1 MPLTQTTVAVNDLGI
16 KIAGK
21 VLENLYA
28 TNFTPVGYVVNADYQ
43 GFSTD
48 TFTVGITRI
57 NRPGGATRTI
67 GAQTNGG
74 FFNTTTVK
82 TPTNSTIALFMDRLY
97 DQVFDIPYSLEDSVP
112 YSYVENIASG
122 IASEVGEQMGADTLA
137 EMYNAVKGKASNLV
151 KFGASGTGVYTDI
164 FPALTKAN
172 EILSEGDITTGD
184 RAFPASNRSLVAAPE
199 VFTELL
205 NSNKYILTGSDKA
218 FSTLES
224 GYQGVNYESFKGVIA
239 GLASFQAPS
248 SLMPK
253 STAGKVLAFVDH
265 PSAVT
270 RAYYDRGVRAIPSP
284 VGQGTRL
291 QPYYR
296 WGVKATRPAG
306 IVAVVSSDWAQS

>member
-1 MPLTQTTVAVNDLGI
+1 MALTQTTVSGNDLGVS
-16 KIAGK
+16 IAGR

-28 TNFTPVGYVVNADYQ
+28 RNFTPVGYVVNADYQ

-57 NRPGGATRTI
+57 HRPGGAVRTI
-67 GAQTNGG
+67 GSNTNGG
-74 FFNTTTVK
+74 FFNTNEVK
-82 TPTNSTIALFMDRLY
+82 TPKNSTIAMFMDRLY

-112 YSYVENIASG
+112 YSYVENISDGISG
-122 IASEVGEQMGADTLA
+122 EVGEQMGADTLT
-137 EMYNAVKGKASNLV
+137 EMYNAVKGKSSNIV
-151 KFGASGTGVYTDI
+151 VFGEGEYTDI

-172 EILSEGDITTGD
+172 EILSEGDIETGD
-184 RAFPASNRSLVAAPE
+184 RAFPSSNRSMVGSPE
-199 VFTELL
+199 VFTKLL
-205 NSNKYILTGSDKA
+205 NSEKYILTGSDRA

-224 GYQGVNYESFKGVIA
+224 AYQGINYESFKGVIA

-253 STAGKVLAFVDH
+253 ATTGKVLAFVDH
-265 PSAVT
+265 PSAIT

-284 VGQGTRL
+284 AGQGTRL

-306 IVAVVSSDWAQS
+306 IVAIVSSDWAQS

>member
-1 MPLTQTTVAVNDLGI
+1 MALTQTTVAGNDLGV
-16 KIAGK
+16 KIAGR

-28 TNFTPVGYVVNADYQ
+28 GNFTPVGYVVNADYQ

-57 NRPGGATRTI
+57 NRPGGTVRTI
-67 GAQTNGG
+67 GAEVNGG
-74 FFNTTTVK
+74 FFNTNEVK
-82 TPTNSTIALFMDRLY
+82 TPTNSTIAMFMDRLY

-122 IASEVGEQMGADTLA
+122 IASEVGEQMGADTLV
-137 EMYNAVKGKASNLV
+137 EMYNAVKGNNKNIV
-151 KFGASGTGVYTDI
+151 KFGEGEYTDI
-164 FPALTKAN
+164 FPTLTKAN

-184 RAFPASNRSLVAAPE
+184 RAFPSANRSLVGTPE
-199 VFTELL
+199 IFTKLL
-205 NSNKYILTGSDKA
+205 NSEKFILTGSDRA

-224 GYQGVNYESFKGVIA
+224 AYQGVNYESFKGVIA
-239 GLASFQAPS
+239 GLAAFQAPS

-253 STAGKVLAFVDH
+253 ATSGKVLAFVDH

-270 RAYYDRGVRAIPSP
+270 RAYYDNGVRAIPSP

-296 WGVKATRPAG
+296 WGIKAVRPAG
-306 IVAVVSSDWAQS
+306 IVAIVDSEWAQS

>member
-1 MPLTQTTVAVNDLGI
+1 MALTQTTVAGNDLGI
-16 KIAGK
+16 KIAGR

-28 TNFTPVGYVVNADYQ
+28 SNFTPVGYVVNADYQ

-48 TFTVGITRI
+48 TFTVGINRI
-57 NRPGGATRTI
+57 ARPGGVTRTI
-67 GAQTNGG
+67 GGEINGG
-74 FFNTTTVK
+74 FFNTEAVK
-82 TPTNSTIALFMDRLY
+82 TPTNSTIALYMDRLY
-97 DQVFDIPYSLEDSVP
+97 DQVFDIPYALEDSVP

-137 EMYNAVKGKASNLV
+137 EMYNAVKDESKNRLV
-151 KFGASGTGVYTDI
+151 KLADDGDI

-172 EILSEGDITTGD
+172 ELLSEGDIATGD
-184 RAFPASNRSLVAAPE
+184 RAFPATNRSFVGTPA
-199 VFTELL
+199 VFTKLL
-205 NSNKYILTGSDKA
+205 NSDKYILTGSDKA

-239 GLASFQAPS
+239 GLAAFQAPS

-253 STAGKVLAFVDH
+253 TTAGSILAFVDH

-306 IVAVVSSDWAQS
+306 IVGIVTSDWAQA

>member
-1 MPLTQTTVAVNDLGI
+1 MALTQTTVDGNDLGI
-16 KIAGK
+16 KIAGR

-28 TNFTPVGYVVNADYQ
+28 GNFTPVGYVVNADYQ

-57 NRPGGATRTI
+57 NRPGGTVRTI
-67 GAQTNGG
+67 GADVNGG
-74 FFNTTTVK
+74 FFNTNDVK
-82 TPTNSTIALFMDRLY
+82 TPTNSTIAMFMDRLY
-97 DQVFDIPYSLEDSVP
+97 DQGFDIPYSLEDSVP

-122 IASEVGEQMGADTLA
+122 IASEVGEQMGADTLV
-137 EMYNAVKGKASNLV
+137 EMYNAVKGNNKNIV
-151 KFGASGTGVYTDI
+151 KFGEGEYTDI
-164 FPALTKAN
+164 FPTLTKAN

-184 RAFPASNRSLVAAPE
+184 RAFPSANRSLVGTPE
-199 VFTELL
+199 VFTKLL
-205 NSNKYILTGSDKA
+205 NSEKFILTGSDRA

-224 GYQGVNYESFKGVIA
+224 AYQGVNYESFKGVIA
-239 GLASFQAPS
+239 GLAAFQAPS

-253 STAGKVLAFVDH
+253 ATSGKVLAFVDH

-284 VGQGTRL
+284 AGQGTRL

-296 WGVKATRPAG
+296 WGIKAVRPAG
-306 IVAVVSSDWAQS
+306 IVAIVDSDWAQS

>member
-1 MPLTQTTVAVNDLGI
+1 MALTQTTVAGNDLGI
-16 KIAGK
+16 KIAGR

-28 TNFTPVGYVVNADYQ
+28 GNFTPVGYVVNADYQ

-67 GAQTNGG
+67 GAEVNGG
-74 FFNTTTVK
+74 FFNTENVK
-82 TPTNSTIALFMDRLY
+82 TPTNTTVPMFMDRLY

-122 IASEVGEQMGADTLA
+122 IASEVGEQMGADTLV
-137 EMYNAVKGKASNLV
+137 EMYNAVKGKDKNLV
-151 KFGASGTGVYTDI
+151 KFGTGEYTDI

-172 EILSEGDITTGD
+172 EILSEGDIETGD
-184 RAFPASNRSLVAAPE
+184 RAFPAANRSLVGTPE
-199 VFTELL
+199 VFTKLL
-205 NSNKYILTGSDKA
+205 NSEKFILTGSDKA

-224 GYQGVNYESFKGVIA
+224 AYQGVNYEAFKGVIA
-239 GLASFQAPS
+239 GLAAFQAPS

-253 STAGKVLAFVDH
+253 STQGKVLAFVDH

-296 WGVKATRPAG
+296 WGVKAVRPAG
-306 IVAVVSSDWAQS
+306 IVGIVSSDWAQS

>member
-1 MPLTQTTVAVNDLGI
+1 MALTQTTVAGNDLGI
-16 KIAGK
+16 KIAGR

-28 TNFTPVGYVVNADYQ
+28 GNFTPVGYVVNADYQ

-67 GAQTNGG
+67 GAEVNGG
-74 FFNTTTVK
+74 FFNTENVK
-82 TPTNSTIALFMDRLY
+82 TPTNTTVPMFMDRLY

-122 IASEVGEQMGADTLA
+122 IASEVGEQMGADTLV
-137 EMYNAVKGKASNLV
+137 EMYNAVKGKDKNLV
-151 KFGASGTGVYTDI
+151 KFGTGEYTDI

-172 EILSEGDITTGD
+172 EILSEGDIETGD
-184 RAFPASNRSLVAAPE
+184 RAFPAANRSLVGTPE
-199 VFTELL
+199 VFTKLL
-205 NSNKYILTGSDKA
+205 NSEKFILTGSDKA

-224 GYQGVNYESFKGVIA
+224 AYQGVNYEAFKGVIA
-239 GLASFQAPS
+239 GLAAFQAPS

-253 STAGKVLAFVDH
+253 STKGKVLAFVDH

-296 WGVKATRPAG
+296 WGVKAVRPAG
-306 IVAVVSSDWAQS
+306 IVGIVSSDWAQS

>member
-1 MPLTQTTVAVNDLGI
+1 MALTQTTVAANDLGV
-16 KIAGK
+16 KVAGK

-28 TNFTPVGYVVNADYQ
+28 SNFTPVGYVVNADYQ

-48 TFTVGITRI
+48 TFTVGINRI
-57 NRPGGATRTI
+57 ARPGGVTRTV
-67 GAQTNGG
+67 GGTTNGG
-74 FFNTTTVK
+74 FFNTEAVK
-82 TPTNSTIALFMDRLY
+82 TPTNSTIALYMDRLY
-97 DQVFDIPYSLEDSVP
+97 DQNFDIPYSLEDSVP
-112 YSYVENIASG
+112 YSYVENIAAG

-137 EMYNAVKGKASNLV
+137 EMYNAVKDESKNRLV
-151 KFGASGTGVYTDI
+151 KVADNADI

-172 EILSEGDITTGD
+172 ELLSEGDITTGD
-184 RAFPASNRSLVAAPE
+184 RAFPATNRSLVGTPA
-199 VFTELL
+199 VFTKLL
-205 NSNKYILTGSDKA
+205 NSEKYILTGSDRA
-218 FSTLES
+218 FATLES
-224 GYQGVNYESFKGVIA
+224 GYQGVNYEAFKGVIA

-253 STAGKVLAFVDH
+253 STSGSVLAFVDH

-306 IVAVVSSDWAQS
+306 IVGIVTNDWAQA

>member
-1 MPLTQTTVAVNDLGI
+1 MALTQTTVAGNDLGI

-28 TNFTPVGYVVNADYQ
+28 SNFTPVGYVVNADYQ

-57 NRPGGATRTI
+57 NRPGGTVRTI
-67 GAQTNGG
+67 GGDVNGG
-74 FFNTTTVK
+74 FFNTNEVK
-82 TPTNSTIALFMDRLY
+82 TPTNSTMAMFMDRLY

-122 IASEVGEQMGADTLA
+122 IASEVGEQMGADTLT
-137 EMYNAVKGKASNLV
+137 EMYNSVKGRDANIV
-151 KFGASGTGVYTDI
+151 KFGGEDYKDI

-184 RAFPASNRSLVAAPE
+184 RAFPAANRSMVATPE
-199 VFTELL
+199 VFTQLL
-205 NSNKYILTGSDKA
+205 NSEKFILTGSDKA

-224 GYQGVNYESFKGVIA
+224 AYQGVNYESFKGVIA
-239 GLASFQAPS
+239 GLAAFQAPS

-253 STAGKVLAFVDH
+253 ATKGKVLAFVDH
-265 PSAVT
+265 PSAIT

-296 WGVKATRPAG
+296 WGVKAVRPAG
-306 IVAVVSSDWAQS
+306 IVGIVSSDWAQS

>member
-1 MPLTQTTVAVNDLGI
+1 MALTQTTVAGNDLGI
-16 KIAGK
+16 KIAGR

-28 TNFTPVGYVVNADYQ
+28 GNFTPVGYVVNADYQ

-57 NRPGGATRTI
+57 NRPGGAVRTI
-67 GAQTNGG
+67 GAEVNGG
-74 FFNTTTVK
+74 FFNTENVK
-82 TPTNSTIALFMDRLY
+82 TPTNSTIAMFMDRLY

-122 IASEVGEQMGADTLA
+122 IASEVGEQMGADTLV
-137 EMYNAVKGKASNLV
+137 EMYNAVKGNNKNIV
-151 KFGASGTGVYTDI
+151 KFGEGEYADI
-164 FPALTKAN
+164 FPTLTKAN

-184 RAFPASNRSLVAAPE
+184 RAFPSANRSLVGTPE
-199 VFTELL
+199 IFTKLL
-205 NSNKYILTGSDKA
+205 NSEKFILTGSDRA

-224 GYQGVNYESFKGVIA
+224 AYQGVNYESFKGVIA
-239 GLASFQAPS
+239 GLAAFQAPS

-253 STAGKVLAFVDH
+253 ATQGKVLAFVDH

-296 WGVKATRPAG
+296 WGIKAVRPAG
-306 IVAVVSSDWAQS
+306 IVAIVDSEWAQS